1 MLSRPIGLALL
12 AATCTTAA
20 AGGAYLALRQNSQN
34 DQVSVDA
41 SAPAEME
48 AALAV
53 VEMTEAVVEEL
64 PGEVAAAEG
73 STAAP
78 GPKSRSS
85 VSEAADPTETRVT
98 SPEPAV
104 AARAP
109 VRPAPPSAEPVER
122 TRVADLPPVDGWV
135 GLDEAW
141 PTREAVLADEVPL
154 TPVDVSAYGTVLE
167 ADAPSRILEEL
178 IVAADS
184 VIGLQIETPVSSE
197 TAREEDEVEARV
209 TRDVTVNDQIAVPA
223 GTRMLGSVVLVERGG
238 KVKEQA
244 RLGIRFH
251 TIVLASSDQLP
262 VVTETV
268 YREGKSPGGKSTA
281 KIGTA
286 AVAGAILGGIFG
298 GTRGAVISGS
308 AGAAGGTATVLA
320 SDRNPATFPAG
331 LTLTVRLSEPAA
343 VTIEH

>member
-1 MLSRPIGLALL
+1 MLSRPIALALL
-12 AATCTTAA
+12 AATCATAA
-20 AGGAYLALRQNSQN
+20 AGGAYLASRQNSQD
-34 DQVSVDA
+34 DQVSVDG

-53 VEMTEAVVEEL
+53 VETTEAVVEEL
-64 PGEVAAAEG
+64 PAEIVDAEG
-73 STAAP
+73 STAAT
-78 GPKSRSS
+78 GPKSRGSA
-85 VSEAADPTETRVT
+85 SEAADPTETRAT
-98 SPEPAV
+98 SPEPTV
-104 AARAP
+104 VARAP
-109 VRPAPPSAEPVER
+109 ARPAPPSAEPVEQA
-122 TRVADLPPVDGWV
+122 RVADFPPVDGWV

-141 PTREAVLADEVPL
+141 PKREAVLANEVPL
-154 TPVDVSAYGTVLE
+154 TPVDASAYGTVLE
-167 ADAPSRILEEL
+167 AEAPPRILEEL

-197 TAREEDEVEARV
+197 TARVEDEVEARV

-298 GTRGAVISGS
+298 GTRGAVIGGS

-320 SDRNPATFPAG
+320 SDRDPATFPAG
-331 LTLTVRLSEPAA
+331 STLTVRLSEPAT
-343 VTIEH
+343 VVIEH